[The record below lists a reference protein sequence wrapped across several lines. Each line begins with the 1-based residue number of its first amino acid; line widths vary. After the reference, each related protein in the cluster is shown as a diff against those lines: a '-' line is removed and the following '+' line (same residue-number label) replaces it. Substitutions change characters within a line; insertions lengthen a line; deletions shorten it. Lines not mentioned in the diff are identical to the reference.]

1 LSEAFDV
8 RVSVVWVLVTAV
20 VLITAA
26 SVLLVVAVVAAAE
39 LSVQVDSIELLFPV
53 VLWIA
58 RWCNVAGR
66 PDTAFPSCP
75 LA

>member
-1 LSEAFDV
+1 LFEAFDV

-20 VLITAA
+20 VFVAA
-26 SVLLVVAVVAAAE
+26 SVLLVVAVAAAAE
-39 LSVQVDSIELLFPV
+39 LSVQVDSIELRFPV

-66 PDTAFPSCP
+66 PDTTLPSCP